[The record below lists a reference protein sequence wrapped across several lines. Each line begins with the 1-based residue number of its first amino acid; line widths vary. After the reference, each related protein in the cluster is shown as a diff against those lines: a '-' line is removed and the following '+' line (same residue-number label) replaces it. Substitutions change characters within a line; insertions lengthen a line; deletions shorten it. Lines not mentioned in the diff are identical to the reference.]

1 MPAQYVLPAWI
12 DALSEE
18 YAIKLLLYQAT
29 GGIAPGSGNPPVVP
43 PAVTAGPAQAA
54 VGNGSVP
61 AGKRAISFVTSSDW
75 VGTINGAAFPASAA
89 KSYEAP
95 VGTSLPAIAYTR
107 SAGTLYIDFL
117 T

>member
-1 MPAQYVLPAWI
+1 MPAQFILPAWL
-12 DALSEE
+12 DALSIE
-18 YAIKLLLYQAT
+18 YAVKLLLYQAT
-29 GGIAPGSGNPPVVP
+29 GGVAPGSGNPPAVP

-54 VGNGSVP
+54 ITSGSVP

-95 VGTSLPAIAYTR
+95 AGTSLPAIAYTR
-107 SAGTLYIDFL
+107 SAGTLYIDFI